1 MLNQEMQNAIN
12 ATMTADNSQQ
22 PAQEAATT
30 EQVDTSSQQVEQSTQ
45 PAEQQV
51 QPEQPNVNQQ
61 QQVQSAQPEQPVV
74 ENNTVTPEQDV
85 TITTPEPH
93 EEQQPAFSRD
103 AELDEL
109 EAMLKGNQA
118 QPEQQQEQQP
128 EPETVPEKETPIS
141 EEENLNYKVKWK
153 EEAAKSSQL
162 EAENYRLQQQLKY
175 ANLELEDSTSRYGT
189 LKDRQMELNN
199 DIESLKNKV
208 TPDDLIDLSD
218 KYRVWTNVPNDATS
232 VQLVQTICSLL
243 STVTGKNADWI
254 FEDYLATRTNKD
266 IPFTSSHS
274 DNTSISTSG
283 RMWDNRISL

>member
-1 MLNQEMQNAIN
+1 MQNAIN

-93 EEQQPAFSRD
+93 EEQQQAFSRD

-243 STVTGKNADWI
+243 STVTGKNAD
-254 FEDYLATRTNKD
+254 
-266 IPFTSSHS
+266 
-274 DNTSISTSG
+274 
-283 RMWDNRISL
+283 

>member
-12 ATMTADNSQQ
+12 GSINEEQ
-22 PAQEAATT
+22 AQ
-30 EQVDTSSQQVEQSTQ
+30 TQ
-45 PAEQQV
+45 PEQQV
-51 QPEQPNVNQQ
+51 QPEQQTQPEQTNQPEQQVDTTWQQEQAFDPNWNQQ
-61 QQVQSAQPEQPVV
+61 QTQHETVV

-85 TITTPEPH
+85 TTTTPEQH

-103 AELDEL
+103 EELNEL
-109 EAMLKGNQA
+109 EAMLKWNQTQA
-118 QPEQQQEQQP
+118 QPEQKPEEQTQP
-128 EPETVPEKETPIS
+128 ETEPEKEEPIS

-153 EEAAKSSQL
+153 EEAAKTSQL

-208 TPDDLIDLSD
+208 TPDDLMDLSD

-243 STVTGKNADWI
+243 SNVTWKNADWI

-274 DNTSISTSG
+274 DNTSMSTSG
-283 RMWDNRISL
+283 RGWDNRISL

>member
-22 PAQEAATT
+22 EQTQEAVT
-30 EQVDTSSQQVEQSTQ
+30 EQVDTNWQTQEAQVEAESNEQQFDPNWNQQEVQ
-45 PAEQQV
+45 PAQAEQTV
-51 QPEQPNVNQQ
+51 E
-61 QQVQSAQPEQPVV
+61 
-74 ENNTVTPEQDV
+74 ENNAVTPEQDV
-85 TITTPEPH
+85 TTDSPEKS
-93 EEQQPAFSRD
+93 EEKQSDFSRD
-103 AELDEL
+103 AELNEL
-109 EAMLKGNQA
+109 EAMLKWNQEA
-118 QPEQQQEQQP
+118 KPQVEEQP
-128 EPETVPEKETPIS
+128 EPEAQPEKEEPIS

-153 EEAAKSSQL
+153 EEAAKTSQL

-208 TPDDLIDLSD
+208 TPDDLIDLTD

-232 VQLVQTICSLL
+232 VQLVQTICWLL
-243 STVTGKNADWI
+243 STVTWKNADWI

-274 DNTSISTSG
+274 DNTSMSTSG
-283 RMWDNRISL
+283 RGWDSRISL

>member
-1 MLNQEMQNAIN
+1 MQNAIN

-30 EQVDTSSQQVEQSTQ
+30 EQAETQVDTTAQQ
-45 PAEQQV
+45 PEQQV
-51 QPEQPNVNQQ
+51 QTEQPAQSEQQQFDPNWQQ
-61 QQVQSAQPEQPVV
+61 QQAV

-85 TITTPEPH
+85 TTATPEPH

-103 AELDEL
+103 EELNEL
-109 EAMLKGNQA
+109 EAMLKWNQTPT
-118 QPEQQQEQQP
+118 QPEQKSEEQTQP
-128 EPETVPEKETPIS
+128 ETEHEKEEPIS

-153 EEAAKSSQL
+153 EEAAKTSQL

-232 VQLVQTICSLL
+232 VQLVQTICWLL
-243 STVTGKNADWI
+243 STVTWKNADWI

-283 RMWDNRISL
+283 RNVDNRISL

>member
-1 MLNQEMQNAIN
+1 MQNAIN

-22 PAQEAATT
+22 PAQETATT
-30 EQVDTSSQQVEQSTQ
+30 EQQTTQVDTNVQQ
-45 PAEQQV
+45 PEQQV
-51 QPEQPNVNQQ
+51 QTEQP
-61 QQVQSAQPEQPVV
+61 AQPEQQQFDPNWQQQPAV
-74 ENNTVTPEQDV
+74 EDNTVTPEQDV
-85 TITTPEPH
+85 TTATPEPH

-109 EAMLKGNQA
+109 EAMLKWNQKPEPEK
-118 QPEQQQEQQP
+118 QPEQQT
-128 EPETVPEKETPIS
+128 EPETVPEKEEPIS

-232 VQLVQTICSLL
+232 VQLVQTICWLL
-243 STVTGKNADWI
+243 STVTWKNADWI

-283 RMWDNRISL
+283 RNQDNRISL

>member
-1 MLNQEMQNAIN
+1 MQNAIN

-30 EQVDTSSQQVEQSTQ
+30 EQVDTAWQQ
-45 PAEQQV
+45 AEQQV
-51 QPEQPNVNQQ
+51 QPEQ
-61 QQVQSAQPEQPVV
+61 QVQTEQPAQPEQQQFDPNWQQQPAV

-85 TITTPEPH
+85 TTATPEQH

-109 EAMLKGNQA
+109 EAMLKWNQKPEPEK
-118 QPEQQQEQQP
+118 QPEQQT
-128 EPETVPEKETPIS
+128 EPETVPEKEEPIS

-232 VQLVQTICSLL
+232 VQLVQTICWLL
-243 STVTGKNADWI
+243 STVTWKNADWI

-283 RMWDNRISL
+283 RNADNRISL

>member
-22 PAQEAATT
+22 EQTQEATT
-30 EQVDTSSQQVEQSTQ
+30 EQVDTNWQAQEVQAEPESNEQQFDPNWNQQEVQ
-45 PAEQQV
+45 PAQAEQT
-51 QPEQPNVNQQ
+51 
-61 QQVQSAQPEQPVV
+61 V
-74 ENNTVTPEQDV
+74 EEDNAVTPEQDV
-85 TITTPEPH
+85 TIDSPEKS
-93 EEQQPAFSRD
+93 EEKQSDFSRD
-103 AELDEL
+103 AELNEL
-109 EAMLKGNQA
+109 EAMLKWNQEA
-118 QPEQQQEQQP
+118 KPQVEEQP
-128 EPETVPEKETPIS
+128 EPEAQPEKEEPIS

-153 EEAAKSSQL
+153 EEAAKNSQL

-199 DIESLKNKV
+199 DIESLRNKV

-232 VQLVQTICSLL
+232 VQLVQTICWLL
-243 STVTGKNADWI
+243 STVTWKNADWI

-274 DNTSISTSG
+274 DNTSMSTSG
-283 RMWDNRISL
+283 RGWDNRISL

>member
-30 EQVDTSSQQVEQSTQ
+30 EQQTTQVDTNVQQPEQPEQAQ
-45 PAEQQV
+45 PEQQV
-51 QPEQPNVNQQ
+51 QPEQQQFDPNWQQ
-61 QQVQSAQPEQPVV
+61 QPAV

-85 TITTPEPH
+85 TIATPEPQ
-93 EEQQPAFSRD
+93 EEQQQAFSRD
-103 AELDEL
+103 EELNEL
-109 EAMLKGNQA
+109 EAMLKWNQTPA
-118 QPEQQQEQQP
+118 QPEQQPEVQP
-128 EPETVPEKETPIS
+128 ETEPEKEEPIS

-153 EEAAKSSQL
+153 EEAAKTSQL

-232 VQLVQTICSLL
+232 VQLVQTICWLL
-243 STVTGKNADWI
+243 STVTWKNADWI

-283 RMWDNRISL
+283 RNQDNRISL

>member
-1 MLNQEMQNAIN
+1 MQNAIN
-12 ATMTADNSQQ
+12 ATMTADNNQQQ

-30 EQVDTSSQQVEQSTQ
+30 EQVDTSSQQVEQPTQ
-45 PAEQQV
+45 PTEQQV

-61 QQVQSAQPEQPVV
+61 QQVQPAQPEQPVV

-85 TITTPEPH
+85 TIATPEPH
-93 EEQQPAFSRD
+93 EEKQQQAFSRD

-109 EAMLKGNQA
+109 ENMIKWK
-118 QPEQQQEQQP
+118 PEAKQEVKVETTP
-128 EPETVPEKETPIS
+128 EPEPVKEQPIS
-141 EEENLNYKVKWK
+141 DEENLNYKVKWK
-153 EEAAKSSQL
+153 EEASRNSQL

-208 TPDDLIDLSD
+208 TPDDLMDLSD

-232 VQLVQTICSLL
+232 VQLVQTICWLL
-243 STVTGKNADWI
+243 TTVTWKNADWI

-274 DNTSISTSG
+274 DNTSMSTSG
-283 RMWDNRISL
+283 RNADNRISL

>member
-1 MLNQEMQNAIN
+1 MQNAIN

-30 EQVDTSSQQVEQSTQ
+30 EQVDNNVQQEQPVQTEQ
-45 PAEQQV
+45 PA
-51 QPEQPNVNQQ
+51 QPEQPNEQVQQ
-61 QQVQSAQPEQPVV
+61 QPTQPVQPEQPVV

-85 TITTPEPH
+85 TTATPEQSNT
-93 EEQQPAFSRD
+93 QQKFSRD

-109 EAMLKGNQA
+109 EAMLKWNQEAKPEEEVKPEPEA
-118 QPEQQQEQQP
+118 QPE
-128 EPETVPEKETPIS
+128 KEEPIS

-274 DNTSISTSG
+274 DNTSMSTSG
-283 RMWDNRISL
+283 RIQDNRISL

>member
-1 MLNQEMQNAIN
+1 MQNAIN

-30 EQVDTSSQQVEQSTQ
+30 EQVDTAWQQ
-45 PAEQQV
+45 AEQQV
-51 QPEQPNVNQQ
+51 QPEQ
-61 QQVQSAQPEQPVV
+61 QVQTEQPAQPEQQQFDPNWQQQPAV

-85 TITTPEPH
+85 TTATPEQH

-109 EAMLKGNQA
+109 ENMLKWKA
-118 QPEQQQEQQP
+118 ETKPEVQTETTP
-128 EPETVPEKETPIS
+128 EPEPEKEQPIS

-243 STVTGKNADWI
+243 STVTWKNADWI

-283 RMWDNRISL
+283 RNADNRISL

>member
-12 ATMTADNSQQ
+12 ATMAADNSQQ
-22 PAQEAATT
+22 EQTQEAIT
-30 EQVDTSSQQVEQSTQ
+30 EQVDTNWQAQEIQAEPESNEQQFDPNWNQQEVQ
-45 PAEQQV
+45 PAQAEQTV
-51 QPEQPNVNQQ
+51 E
-61 QQVQSAQPEQPVV
+61 
-74 ENNTVTPEQDV
+74 ENNAVTPEQDV
-85 TITTPEPH
+85 TTDSPEKS
-93 EEQQPAFSRD
+93 EEKQSDFSRD
-103 AELDEL
+103 AELNEL
-109 EAMLKGNQA
+109 EAMLKWNQEA
-118 QPEQQQEQQP
+118 KPQVEEQP
-128 EPETVPEKETPIS
+128 EPEAQPEKEEPIS

-232 VQLVQTICSLL
+232 VQLVQTICWLL
-243 STVTGKNADWI
+243 STVTWKNADWI

-274 DNTSISTSG
+274 DNTSMSTSG
-283 RMWDNRISL
+283 RGWDSRISL

>member
-12 ATMTADNSQQ
+12 ATMTADNNQQ

-30 EQVDTSSQQVEQSTQ
+30 EQVDTAWQQ
-45 PAEQQV
+45 AEQQV
-51 QPEQPNVNQQ
+51 QPEQ
-61 QQVQSAQPEQPVV
+61 QVQTEQPAQPEQQQFDPNWQQQPAV
-74 ENNTVTPEQDV
+74 EDNTVTPEQDV
-85 TITTPEPH
+85 TTATPEQH

-103 AELDEL
+103 EELNEL
-109 EAMLKGNQA
+109 EAMLKWNQTPA
-118 QPEQQQEQQP
+118 QPEQKSEAQP
-128 EPETVPEKETPIS
+128 EAEPEKEEPIS

-153 EEAAKSSQL
+153 EEAAKTSQL

-232 VQLVQTICSLL
+232 VQLVQTICWLL
-243 STVTGKNADWI
+243 STVTWKNADWI

-283 RMWDNRISL
+283 RIQDNRISL

>member
-12 ATMTADNSQQ
+12 ATMTADNNQQ

-30 EQVDTSSQQVEQSTQ
+30 EQQTTQVDTNVQQDEQPVQAQ
-45 PAEQQV
+45 PEQQV
-51 QPEQPNVNQQ
+51 QPEQQQFDPNWQQ
-61 QQVQSAQPEQPVV
+61 QPAV
-74 ENNTVTPEQDV
+74 ENNTVTLEQDV
-85 TITTPEPH
+85 TTTTPEQH

-103 AELDEL
+103 EELNEL
-109 EAMLKGNQA
+109 EAMLKWNQTPA
-118 QPEQQQEQQP
+118 QPEQKPEAQP
-128 EPETVPEKETPIS
+128 EAEPEKEEPIS

-153 EEAAKSSQL
+153 EEAAKTSQL

-232 VQLVQTICSLL
+232 VQLVQTICWLL
-243 STVTGKNADWI
+243 STVTWKNADWI

-283 RMWDNRISL
+283 RIQDNRISL

>member
-1 MLNQEMQNAIN
+1 MQNAIN

-30 EQVDTSSQQVEQSTQ
+30 EQVDTVWQQ
-45 PAEQQV
+45 AEQQV
-51 QPEQPNVNQQ
+51 QPEQ
-61 QQVQSAQPEQPVV
+61 QVQTEQHAQPEQQQFDPNWQQQPAV
-74 ENNTVTPEQDV
+74 EDNTVTPEQDV
-85 TITTPEPH
+85 TTATPEPH

-109 EAMLKGNQA
+109 EAMLKWNQKPEPEK
-118 QPEQQQEQQP
+118 QPEQQT
-128 EPETVPEKETPIS
+128 EPETVPEKEEPIS

-153 EEAAKSSQL
+153 EEAAKTSQL

-232 VQLVQTICSLL
+232 VQLVQTICWLL
-243 STVTGKNADWI
+243 STVTWKNADWI

-283 RMWDNRISL
+283 RNQDNRISL

>member
-1 MLNQEMQNAIN
+1 MQNAIN
-12 ATMTADNSQQ
+12 ATMTAETNQQ
-22 PAQEAATT
+22 EPAQETANT
-30 EQVDTSSQQVEQSTQ
+30 EQTETQVDTQ
-45 PAEQQV
+45 AEQVQQPV

-61 QQVQSAQPEQPVV
+61 QEVQPAQQEQPVV

-85 TITTPEPH
+85 TTTTPEPN
-93 EEQQPAFSRD
+93 EDKQPAFSRD

-109 EAMLKGNQA
+109 ENMIKWKSETKPSVQT
-118 QPEQQQEQQP
+118 ETTP
-128 EPETVPEKETPIS
+128 EPEPVKEQPIS

-153 EEAAKSSQL
+153 EEASRNSQL

-208 TPDDLIDLSD
+208 TPDDLMDLSD

-232 VQLVQTICSLL
+232 VQLVQTICWLL
-243 STVTGKNADWI
+243 TTVTWKNADWI

-274 DNTSISTSG
+274 DNTSMSTSG
-283 RMWDNRISL
+283 RNNDNRISL

>member
-1 MLNQEMQNAIN
+1 MQNAIN

-22 PAQEAATT
+22 PAQEAAIT
-30 EQVDTSSQQVEQSTQ
+30 EQAETQVDTTAQQ
-45 PAEQQV
+45 PEQQV
-51 QPEQPNVNQQ
+51 QTEQP
-61 QQVQSAQPEQPVV
+61 AQPEQQQFDPNWQQQPAV

-85 TITTPEPH
+85 TTATPEQH

-103 AELDEL
+103 EELNEL
-109 EAMLKGNQA
+109 EAMLKWNQTPA
-118 QPEQQQEQQP
+118 QPEQQPEAQP
-128 EPETVPEKETPIS
+128 ETEPEKEEPIS

-153 EEAAKSSQL
+153 EEAAKTSQL

-232 VQLVQTICSLL
+232 VQLVQTICWLL
-243 STVTGKNADWI
+243 STVTWKNADWI

-283 RMWDNRISL
+283 RNQDNRISL

>member
-12 ATMTADNSQQ
+12 ATMTADNNQQ

-30 EQVDTSSQQVEQSTQ
+30 EQQTTQVDTDVQQNGQ
-45 PAEQQV
+45 PVQAQPEQQV
-51 QPEQPNVNQQ
+51 QPEQQQFDPNWQQ
-61 QQVQSAQPEQPVV
+61 QPAV
-74 ENNTVTPEQDV
+74 EDNTVTPEQDV
-85 TITTPEPH
+85 TTATPEQH

-103 AELDEL
+103 EELNEL
-109 EAMLKGNQA
+109 EAMLKWNQTLA
-118 QPEQQQEQQP
+118 QPEQKPEIQP
-128 EPETVPEKETPIS
+128 ETEPEKEEPIS

-153 EEAAKSSQL
+153 EEAAKTSQL

-175 ANLELEDSTSRYGT
+175 VNLELEDSTSRYGT

-232 VQLVQTICSLL
+232 VQLVQTICWLL
-243 STVTGKNADWI
+243 STVTWKNADWI

-283 RMWDNRISL
+283 RMQDNRISL

>member
-12 ATMTADNSQQ
+12 ATMNADNSQQQ

-30 EQVDTSSQQVEQSTQ
+30 EQVDNNVQQEQPVQTEQ
-45 PAEQQV
+45 PT
-51 QPEQPNVNQQ
+51 QPEQTNEQVQQ
-61 QQVQSAQPEQPVV
+61 QQTQPVQPEQPVV

-85 TITTPEPH
+85 TTVSPEQSN
-93 EEQQPAFSRD
+93 EQQQAFSRD

-109 EAMLKGNQA
+109 EAMLKWNQETK
-118 QPEQQQEQQP
+118 PEEQTETTP
-128 EPETVPEKETPIS
+128 EPEPEKEQPIS

-175 ANLELEDSTSRYGT
+175 ANHELEDSTSRYGT

-243 STVTGKNADWI
+243 STVTWKNADWI

-274 DNTSISTSG
+274 DNTSMSTSG
-283 RMWDNRISL
+283 RNSDNRISL

>member
-1 MLNQEMQNAIN
+1 MQNAIN
-12 ATMTADNSQQ
+12 ATMTADNNQQ
-22 PAQEAATT
+22 PAQEAATI
-30 EQVDTSSQQVEQSTQ
+30 EQVDTSSQQVEQPTQ
-45 PAEQQV
+45 PAEQIV

-61 QQVQSAQPEQPVV
+61 QQVQPAQPEQPVV

-85 TITTPEPH
+85 TIATPEPH

-109 EAMLKGNQA
+109 ENMLKWKTEA
-118 QPEQQQEQQP
+118 KQEVQTETTP
-128 EPETVPEKETPIS
+128 EPEPEKEQPIS

-153 EEAAKSSQL
+153 EEASRNSQL

-208 TPDDLIDLSD
+208 TPDDLMDLSD

-232 VQLVQTICSLL
+232 VQLVQTICWLL
-243 STVTGKNADWI
+243 TTVTWKNADWI

-274 DNTSISTSG
+274 DNTSMSTSG
-283 RMWDNRISL
+283 RNVDNRISL

>member
-30 EQVDTSSQQVEQSTQ
+30 EQQTTQVDTNVQQPEQPVQAQ
-45 PAEQQV
+45 PEQQV
-51 QPEQPNVNQQ
+51 QPEQQQIDPNWQQ
-61 QQVQSAQPEQPVV
+61 QPAV

-85 TITTPEPH
+85 TTDTPEQQ

-103 AELDEL
+103 EELNEL
-109 EAMLKGNQA
+109 EAMLKWNQTPA
-118 QPEQQQEQQP
+118 QSEQQP
-128 EPETVPEKETPIS
+128 EAQPETEPEKEEPIS

-153 EEAAKSSQL
+153 EEAAKTSQL

-175 ANLELEDSTSRYGT
+175 ATLELEDSTSRYGT

-232 VQLVQTICSLL
+232 VQLVQTICWLL
-243 STVTGKNADWI
+243 STVTWKNADWI

-283 RMWDNRISL
+283 RNVDNRISL

>member
-12 ATMTADNSQQ
+12 ATMTADNGQQ
-22 PAQEAATT
+22 QAQDAATT
-30 EQVDTSSQQVEQSTQ
+30 EQTTTQVDTNVQQTEQ
-45 PAEQQV
+45 EQV
-51 QPEQPNVNQQ
+51 QPE
-61 QQVQSAQPEQPVV
+61 AQPEQQQFDPNWNQQQDAQPAE

-85 TITTPEPH
+85 TTATPEQQK

-103 AELDEL
+103 EELDEL
-109 EAMLKGNQA
+109 EAMLKWNQK
-118 QPEQQQEQQP
+118 QEPEVQP
-128 EPETVPEKETPIS
+128 EPEPEPEKEEPIS

-208 TPDDLIDLSD
+208 TPDDLIDLTD

-232 VQLVQTICSLL
+232 VQLVQTICQVL
-243 STVTGKNADWI
+243 TRVTGKNADWI

-274 DNTSISTSG
+274 DNTSMSNSG
-283 RMWDNRISL
+283 RGWDNRISL

>member
-12 ATMTADNSQQ
+12 ATMAADNSQPEQ
-22 PAQEAATT
+22 TQEATT
-30 EQVDTSSQQVEQSTQ
+30 EQVDTNWQAQEVQTEPESNEQQFDPNWNQQEVQ
-45 PAEQQV
+45 PAQAEQTV
-51 QPEQPNVNQQ
+51 E
-61 QQVQSAQPEQPVV
+61 
-74 ENNTVTPEQDV
+74 ENNAVTPEQDV
-85 TITTPEPH
+85 TTDSPEKS
-93 EEQQPAFSRD
+93 EEKQSDFSRD
-103 AELDEL
+103 AELNEL
-109 EAMLKGNQA
+109 EAMLKWNQEA
-118 QPEQQQEQQP
+118 KPQVEEQP
-128 EPETVPEKETPIS
+128 EPEAQPEKEEPIS

-199 DIESLKNKV
+199 DIESLRNKV

-232 VQLVQTICSLL
+232 VQLVQTICWLL
-243 STVTGKNADWI
+243 STVTWKNADWI

-274 DNTSISTSG
+274 DNTSMSTSG
-283 RMWDNRISL
+283 RGWDNRISL